1 MDTRIEELARVEANP
16 LGRSKVFRLSFQ
28 YLRSIST
35 KLSSVDNQYMEHA
48 PIDEPT
54 LNEPRELGEKDE
66 LIEQNRTLK
75 TLLELATRR
84 NAELLKHFREAA

>member
-1 MDTRIEELARVEANP
+1 MAGVLN
-16 LGRSKVFRLSFQ
+16 RSKVFRLSFQ
-28 YLRSIST
+28 YLRSIYT

-75 TLLELATRR
+75 LMLELANYR
-84 NAELLKHFREAA
+84 NAELLRHFREAA